1 MIDQYTEPED
11 FLMDDTFKQYCE
23 GSNQKCILFWEA
35 WLAKNPEK
43 RKTAAKAKRL
53 HQILSG
59 NLKPVHEQLTFLKN
73 EISKE
78 TVIRKG
84 NFKWYSIAASF
95 FIILLAGLFYFY
107 YQNPAKPI
115 IYTET
120 YIAQK
125 GEKKRIILADGTLV
139 HLNSDSKIELGEG
152 FNKKSRNIRL
162 TGEAFFDVA
171 RNANRPF
178 KVLTRWF
185 KITVLGTSFNVKS
198 YAAEK
203 KSEATLVKGVIQLED
218 NEVKGNSLI
227 IKRGQ
232 KIIYTPAAKVH
243 ESNHDLPAA
252 AVQALPKLE
261 VVNLSIFD
269 NKVVES
275 AWVDNDMIFSNN
287 TFLEIKPLIERW
299 FNTEIVFNDKEVE
312 KYSYTARF
320 KNEDL
325 NTVLLKLQQVKHFDF
340 KKKGG
345 RIIIYK

>member
-23 GSNQKCILFWEA
+23 GSNQKCILFWEG

-43 RKTAAKAKRL
+43 QKTAATAKRL

-59 NLKPVHEQLTFLKN
+59 NLKPVLEQLEFLKN
-73 EISKE
+73 EISTE
-78 TVIRKG
+78 TVIRKT
-84 NFKWYSIAASF
+84 NFQAYGIAASF
-95 FIILLAGLFYFY
+95 FIILLAGLFYY
-107 YQNPAKPI
+107 YFQNPAKPI
-115 IYTET
+115 VYTET

-125 GEKKRIILADGTLV
+125 GEKKKIILADGTLV

-152 FNKKSRNIRL
+152 FNKKSRNVRL
-162 TGEAFFDVA
+162 TGEAFFDVTQD
-171 RNANRPF
+171 ANRPF
-178 KVLTRWF
+178 KVLTKWF

-218 NEVKGNSLI
+218 NQVKGNSLI

-232 KIIYTPAAKVH
+232 KIIYTPPFVLH
-243 ESNHDLPAA
+243 ESSRDPHAA
-252 AVQALPKLE
+252 AVPALPKLE
-261 VVNLSIFD
+261 VMNLTTFD
-269 NKVVES
+269 NTVVES
-275 AWVDNDMIFSNN
+275 AWVDNEMIFSNN

-299 FNTEIVFNDKEVE
+299 FDIEIVFNDKDVE
-312 KYSYTARF
+312 KYTYTARF

-325 NTVLLKLQQVKHFDF
+325 TTVLLKLQQVKHFNY